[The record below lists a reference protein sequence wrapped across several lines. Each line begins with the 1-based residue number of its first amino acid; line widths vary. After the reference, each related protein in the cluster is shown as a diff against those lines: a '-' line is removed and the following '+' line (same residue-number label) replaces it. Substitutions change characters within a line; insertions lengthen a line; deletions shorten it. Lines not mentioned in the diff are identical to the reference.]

1 MASMRDIRR
10 RIRTARNI
18 QQITK
23 ALQMVAAARL
33 QRAQSRAAAARPYA
47 HEMTVV
53 MGHLAAAGIEIE
65 HPLLEVREPANIAIV
80 LITSDRGMAGSYN
93 VNVIRTASELAA
105 SYDKSSVKF
114 VTVGRKGRMFLARR
128 GFQIAADFPM
138 PSSEVNFADARDV
151 SRTVQNMFE
160 SREVDRVIVVY
171 TRFLSAVSHRVTSS
185 QLLPIAPVQVGE
197 TVKLEEYIFEP
208 APQKL
213 LASLLPRYV
222 DNQIYE
228 AMLESLASEHGAR
241 MTAMRAATDN
251 ASEMI
256 DRLTLDFN
264 RARQA
269 AITKEIAEIVS
280 GAEALK

>member
-1 MASMRDIRR
+1 
-10 RIRTARNI
+10 
-18 QQITK
+18 
-23 ALQMVAAARL
+23 MVAAARL
-33 QRAQSRAAAARPYA
+33 QRAQSKAAAARPYA

-53 MGHLAAAGIEIE
+53 MGHLASAGVEIE
-65 HPLLEVREPANIAIV
+65 HPLLEVREPVNIGIV

-93 VNVIRTASELAA
+93 ANVIRSVSELATP
-105 SYDKSSVKF
+105 YDKSLVKF
-114 VTVGRKGRMFLARR
+114 ITIGRKGRTFLARR
-128 GFQIAADFPM
+128 GFQIAADFHM

-160 SREVDRVIVVY
+160 SREVDRVVIVY
-171 TRFLSAVSHRVTSS
+171 TRFISAVSHRVMSL
-185 QLLPIAPVQVGE
+185 QLLPIAPVQVSE
-197 TVKLEEYIFEP
+197 SVELEEYIFEP
-208 APQKL
+208 APDRL
-213 LASLLPRYV
+213 LASLLPRYI